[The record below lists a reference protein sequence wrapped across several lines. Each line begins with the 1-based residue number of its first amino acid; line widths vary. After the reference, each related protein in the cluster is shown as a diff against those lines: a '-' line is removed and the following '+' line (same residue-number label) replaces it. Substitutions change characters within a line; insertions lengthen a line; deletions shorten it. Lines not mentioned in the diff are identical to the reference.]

1 MNGKPGEE
9 IELKFAKVA
18 PPSHPPTNPPLTAM
32 THKLNVCQFVA
43 GNTKNQIGFDF
54 ALNERGVIEKR
65 GEKRGLDL
73 VLRVG
78 MINERQKG
86 ATCGLTSP
94 PMDATFTKQSQKA
107 VMMCCYL

>member
-1 MNGKPGEE
+1 
-9 IELKFAKVA
+9 
-18 PPSHPPTNPPLTAM
+18 M

-54 ALNERGVIEKR
+54 ALSGRGVIEKS
-65 GEKRGLDL
+65 GERRGLDL

-94 PMDATFTKQSQKA
+94 QWTPHLPNSLKKQ
-107 VMMCCYL
+107 